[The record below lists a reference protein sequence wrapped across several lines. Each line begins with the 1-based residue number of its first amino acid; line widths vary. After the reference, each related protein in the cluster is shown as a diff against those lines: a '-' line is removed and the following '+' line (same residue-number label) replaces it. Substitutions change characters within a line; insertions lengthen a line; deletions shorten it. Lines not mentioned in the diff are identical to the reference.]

1 MKLKGKNIILTGGT
15 TGIGREMVK
24 LLKDDN
30 RILVIASNKNR
41 LDSLS
46 SEFNGISTRQV
57 DLASIEEIN
66 DASEYILREHDK
78 VDILINNAAVQ
89 YLPKFTDESFNI
101 DGIEEEVAINFTAV
115 CRLTSLLLPALK
127 KSSRGVIVNVNS
139 GLALAPKTTSA
150 IYCATKAALDNFSR
164 SLRYQLE
171 SSNVDVLQAFL
182 PLVETPMTEGRGS
195 GKMLASDAARA
206 IIQGIEQ
213 GRKENYIGK
222 SKLLAVL
229 MRIAPSIA
237 RNIMKKS

>member
-1 MKLKGKNIILTGGT
+1 MKIKGKNIILTGGT

-30 RILVIASNKNR
+30 RLLVIASNKNR

-66 DASEYILREHDK
+66 DASEYILRENEK

-139 GLALAPKTTSA
+139 GLALAPK
-150 IYCATKAALDNFSR
+150 IFYCATKAALDNFSR

-171 SSNVDVLQAFL
+171 SSNVDVLQA
-182 PLVETPMTEGRGS
+182 ETPMTEGRGS
-195 GKMLASDAARA
+195 KMLARCSKA

-222 SKLLAVL
+222 SKLLAVYEDCSFYCQKYYEEEL
-229 MRIAPSIA
+229 IS
-237 RNIMKKS
+237 RN

>member
-30 RILVIASNKNR
+30 RLLVIASNKNR

-66 DASEYILREHDK
+66 DASEYILREHEK

-127 KSSRGVIVNVNS
+127 KS
-139 GLALAPKTTSA
+139 
-150 IYCATKAALDNFSR
+150 FS
-164 SLRYQLE
+164 LE
-171 SSNVDVLQAFL
+171 QEVVA
-182 PLVETPMTEGRGS
+182 M
-195 GKMLASDAARA
+195 
-206 IIQGIEQ
+206 
-213 GRKENYIGK
+213 
-222 SKLLAVL
+222 
-229 MRIAPSIA
+229 
-237 RNIMKKS
+237 

>member
-1 MKLKGKNIILTGGT
+1 MKLTGKNIILTGGT

-30 RILVIASNKNR
+30 RLLVIASNKNR

-66 DASEYILREHDK
+66 DASKYILREHEK